1 MLAVSGKHVFQGG
14 TCLAMETGS
23 GSRASVWTTS
33 GAHTVLVALTEQRS
47 GFDRRGGRG
56 AEQAVFLAEGWCPLF
71 SLASQNLFLYFSRY

>member
-1 MLAVSGKHVFQGG
+1 MFSKGALVSPWK
-14 TCLAMETGS
+14 
-23 GSRASVWTTS
+23 RAPGLERLSWTTS

-56 AEQAVFLAEGWCPLF
+56 AEQAVFLAEGWRPLF